1 MTFAAA
7 AFNDEYGPVWYEGIS
22 TLDHPE
28 VVIGGYVVDSY
39 VSPARWVNASGS
51 RDTLVD

>member
-7 AFNDEYGPVWYEGIS
+7 AFNDEYGPVWYEGIP
-22 TLDHPE
+22 TLDHPK
-28 VVIGGYVVDSY
+28 VDIGGYVVDSY

>member
-22 TLDHPE
+22 TLDHPK
-28 VVIGGYVVDSY
+28 VVIGGYVVDPY